1 MNLDAHD
8 LSDLKAMSARV
19 GRDPLLIQGAG
30 GNSSLKCEGVLW
42 VKASGTWL
50 QDAERASIFL
60 PVDLELARRRFSNG
74 EEKVAA
80 MDWAR
85 APVGLRPSIETSLH
99 AFLPQPVVLHV
110 HSVNALA
117 WCIRA
122 EGAPALGD
130 RMHALSWGWLPY
142 CRPGLPLAAEAAAL
156 ARRGSA
162 PDVLLLGNHGLVVAG
177 PDTDAV
183 EAL

>member
-1 MNLDAHD
+1 MDLDAHD

-30 GNSSLKCEGVLW
+30 GNSSLKREGVLW

-50 QDAERASIFL
+50 QDAEKAAIFL
-60 PVDLELARRRFSNG
+60 PVDLELARRRFSSG

-80 MDWAR
+80 ISSAGTP
-85 APVGLRPSIETSLH
+85 AGLRPSIETSLH
-99 AFLPQPVVLHV
+99 AFLPQSIVLHV

-122 EGAPALGD
+122 EGAPALGERLD
-130 RMHALSWGWLPY
+130 GLNWAWLPY
-142 CRPGLPLAAEAAAL
+142 CRPGLPLPRAGAPS
-156 ARRGSA
+156 ARMHQA
-162 PDVLLLGNHGLVVAG
+162 
-177 PDTDAV
+177 
-183 EAL
+183 